1 MASDAINMI
10 KYSMKQ
16 KYWNLPVFH
25 FNTHCFVY
33 LMIVEFPMGSLL
45 PINKKINNLGWK
57 MN

>member
-25 FNTHCFVY
+25 FNTHCIVY
-33 LMIVEFPMGSLL
+33 LMMVEFPMGSLL